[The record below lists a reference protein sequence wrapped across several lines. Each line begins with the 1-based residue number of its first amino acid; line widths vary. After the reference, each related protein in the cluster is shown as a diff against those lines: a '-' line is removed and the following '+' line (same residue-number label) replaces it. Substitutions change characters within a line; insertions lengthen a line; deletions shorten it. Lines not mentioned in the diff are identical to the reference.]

1 MDQSTASSPGAGCAF
16 VGAGQ
21 GPLLWSTIDSPV
33 GELTLIGEPGG
44 VLRRICFGRL
54 PHGAE
59 NMQHDA
65 KALSEAAEQLEAYFC
80 GRLRRFELQLAP
92 DGTPF
97 QRRVWAA
104 LAEIPF
110 GQTRTYAEIAAQVG
124 SLKGSRAVG
133 GANRANPLPLI
144 VPCHRVIASG
154 STLGGYLWGLEL
166 KAKLLRHEGVEVSG
180 DRIAPA
186 APLF

>member
-1 MDQSTASSPGAGCAF
+1 MNRTAASSPDAGCVF
-16 VGAGQ
+16 VEAGP

-33 GELTLIGEPGG
+33 GELTLIGEPDG
-44 VLRRICFGRL
+44 VLRRIRFGGS
-54 PHGAE
+54 PSGTE

-65 KALSEAAEQLEAYFC
+65 DALSEAAEQIEAYFG

-97 QRRVWAA
+97 QRSVWAA

-110 GQTRTYAEIAAQVG
+110 GQTRTYAEIAQAVG
-124 SLKGSRAVG
+124 SPKGVRAVG
-133 GANRANPLPLI
+133 GANKANPLPLI
-144 VPCHRVIASG
+144 VPCHRVIRSG
-154 STLGGYLWGLEL
+154 STLGGYLWGLDI
-166 KAKLLRHEGVEVSG
+166 KSRLLRHEGLEVFKG
-180 DRIAPA
+180 RVA